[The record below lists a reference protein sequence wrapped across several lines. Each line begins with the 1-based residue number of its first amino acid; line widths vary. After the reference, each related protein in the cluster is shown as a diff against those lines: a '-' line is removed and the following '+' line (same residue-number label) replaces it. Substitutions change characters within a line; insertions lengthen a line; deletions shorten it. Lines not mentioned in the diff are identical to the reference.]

1 MLGDINKL
9 FVFKSLLTKTSN
21 DLPLQLKPIIWIL
34 PEVEGDR
41 IKSRLPFKIFSTL
54 MGTEHL
60 PHFRKNPIR
69 VLNHFDNKKNQNRDR
84 SSNSYLHILKY
95 SNGISCK
102 MGQLC
107 APLPLW
113 DLHIPLANIPCAL
126 FKNHLVW
133 ITTCGSKF
141 CRPIGMA
148 MWNGIGQS

>member
-69 VLNHFDNKKNQNRDR
+69 VLNHFDKKKIKIETGHQ
-84 SSNSYLHILKY
+84 ILIY
-95 SNGISCK
+95 IFWNTQ
-102 MGQLC
+102 MGFL
-107 APLPLW
+107 AKW
-113 DLHIPLANIPCAL
+113 DNCVPHCHYETCRYHLANIPCAL

-148 MWNGIGQS
+148 MWNGICQS